1 MLQPGGRLVLVDFAP
16 HNLEF
21 LRQEHAHV
29 RLGFAAGE
37 IAGWLGECGLGSSTY
52 RELQADHM
60 NNNALTVAVWA
71 GEKASARTQRWRAA
85 S

>member
-1 MLQPGGRLVLVDFAP
+1 LVLVDFAP

-29 RLGFAAGE
+29 RLGFSTGEVAA
-37 IAGWLGECGLGSSTY
+37 WLEECGLGPSTY
-52 RELQADHM
+52 RELQADDV

-71 GEKASARTQRWRAA
+71 GEKASAKMQTWRAA